1 MFILQSICRGFFKVA
16 AVAAILGHIGTVI
29 TTLLSDAALSR
40 RASQLN
46 MERYRSGHNG
56 TDSKSCDIS
65 QIPSNNSIWTGIEG
79 VVTSRT
85 RNAVVRKGTW
95 VRIPPCPPKGGPESV
110 CFQGFCIFPDFQ

>member
-29 TTLLSDAALSR
+29 TTLISDAALSR

-56 TDSKSCDIS
+56 TDSKSRVVGDG
-65 QIPSNNSIWTGIEG
+65 TGSKKPVFMRVRG
-79 VVTSRT
+79 SYFT
-85 RNAVVRKGTW
+85 AVL
-95 VRIPPCPPKGGPESV
+95 
-110 CFQGFCIFPDFQ
+110 IFILQFSCNFAIN